1 MIARRLLPQLD
12 QALDEVPAV
21 CLLGPRQV
29 GKTTLALQVAESR
42 HGLYVDL
49 ESEQDRARLTEPEL
63 YLGQRLDRLVVLDEV
78 HRTPDL
84 FPVLRGLI
92 DRARR
97 DGQGNGR
104 YLLLGS
110 AALGLLRQ
118 SGESLAGRV
127 RFLELTPFTVQEPT
141 GRAPDTL
148 WVRGGFPGSLLAASA
163 EQSLRWRRDFLR
175 TYLERDIPQF
185 GPRLAA
191 ETLRRFWTMLAHRQG
206 APLNVAELARS
217 IGMDART
224 ATRYLDLL
232 VDLLLVRRLAPWHAN
247 LGKRLV
253 KAPRLYLRDTGL
265 LHALLGITD
274 LEALLG
280 HPVAGASWEGFA
292 IEALLAGAP
301 DGIEVYYYRTS
312 GGAEIDLLLVL
323 PGGERWA
330 VEIKR
335 SAVPRP
341 ERGFHAACLD
351 LAPARRFVVYPGSER
366 YPLTAE
372 VEAVPL
378 LDLAAEL
385 AHRPAAAK

>member
-1 MIARRLLPQLD
+1 M
-12 QALDEVPAV
+12 
-21 CLLGPRQV
+21 
-29 GKTTLALQVAESR
+29 GKTTLALQVSQSR

-49 ESEQDRARLTEPEL
+49 ESEQDRARLAEPEL

-110 AALGLLRQ
+110 ASLGLLRQ

-141 GRAPDTL
+141 GRDPDTL
-148 WVRGGFPGSLLAASA
+148 WVRGGFPGSLLATSA

-175 TYLERDIPQF
+175 TYLEREIPQF

-217 IGMDART
+217 NGMDART

-247 LGKRLV
+247 VGKRLV
-253 KAPRLYLRDTGL
+253 KAPRLYLRDAGL
-265 LHALLGITD
+265 LHALLGIAD
-274 LEALLG
+274 LEGLLG

-292 IEALLAGAP
+292 VEALLAGAP
-301 DGIEVYYYRTS
+301 DGTEAYYYRTS

-330 VEIKR
+330 LDIKR
-335 SAVPRP
+335 SATPRP

-351 LAPARRFVVYPGSER
+351 LAPARRLVVYPGSER
-366 YPLTAE
+366 YPLAAE
-372 VEAVPL
+372 TEAISL

-385 AHRPAAAK
+385 AGRLKEDCPCSAPSSGSARG